1 MSSIE
6 RGRGMSSRPVAGE
19 DMGAADREVHVRIT
33 GRVQG
38 VFYRAWTGETARA
51 LGLAGWVRNC
61 RDGGVEAV
69 FSGSAEAVA
78 AMIGKCRRGPPAARV
93 ENVEILREGE
103 AVLDGQEAPAS
114 EGRAAWGKARNVA
127 GQHDFIDPAFTIRRD
142 A

>member
-1 MSSIE
+1 
-6 RGRGMSSRPVAGE
+6 
-19 DMGAADREVHVRIT
+19 MGAADREVHVRIT